1 MKSLYCN
8 SKQVYSCVQLMHVSL
23 RNGRC
28 GPAEVKE
35 NKQQE
40 KEQKFVWRTKTLEFS
55 SVRVS
60 VRSLSNHQ
68 TVPDTIKPPPHYVCV
83 CVNAE
88 TFQSRVCVCVCVRAR
103 SHPCPPARLQSGGC
117 VSIPEQHRCPCL
129 SCCLWLSLTSSASPA
144 GHRVKGQGSVSCPS
158 RLHNSE
164 KNCLVILL
172 FTNCI
177 VLIDHSCKNKD
188 YCF

>member
-68 TVPDTIKPPPHYVCV
+68 TVPDTIKPPPHYVYV
-83 CVNAE
+83 CMSMQRR
-88 TFQSRVCVCVCVRAR
+88 FSLVCVCVCARAFPSVSTSWCGSSAVRWVCL
-103 SHPCPPARLQSGGC
+103 HPRAAP
-117 VSIPEQHRCPCL
+117 L
-129 SCCLWLSLTSSASPA
+129 SMSLLLSLTQSDII
-144 GHRVKGQGSVSCPS
+144 SVSCRAQGQRS
-158 RLHNSE
+158 GVSE
-164 KNCLVILL
+164 LPI
-172 FTNCI
+172 
-177 VLIDHSCKNKD
+177 
-188 YCF
+188 